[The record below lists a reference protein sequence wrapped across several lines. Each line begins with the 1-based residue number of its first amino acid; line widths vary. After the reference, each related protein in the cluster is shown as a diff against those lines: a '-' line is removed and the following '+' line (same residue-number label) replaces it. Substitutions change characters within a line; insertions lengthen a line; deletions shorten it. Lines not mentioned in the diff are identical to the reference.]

1 MPQPTSYRYFFA
13 FRPNLVQRCRLEAI
27 AAAAGQSRRRI
38 KAEYFHLTLFVI
50 AELSHRDDFIAAR
63 AGQAL
68 AGRSLSS
75 CPFWLGRLRGG
86 PSGAAIHAMG
96 GQREIQSFYRTLRAY
111 LAERGIAP
119 LHRKSGLHPHLTL
132 GYDPCLLDAA
142 KLPIEWIPDELLLI
156 ESEVGRGVHN
166 VLARW
171 PLLPPSQGSF
181 PFDPP
186 PLLLTANG
194 RR

>member
-1 MPQPTSYRYFFA
+1 
-13 FRPNLVQRCRLEAI
+13 
-27 AAAAGQSRRRI
+27 
-38 KAEYFHLTLFVI
+38 
-50 AELSHRDDFIAAR
+50 
-63 AGQAL
+63 
-68 AGRSLSS
+68 
-75 CPFWLGRLRGG
+75 
-86 PSGAAIHAMG
+86 
-96 GQREIQSFYRTLRAY
+96 
-111 LAERGIAP
+111 
-119 LHRKSGLHPHLTL
+119 
-132 GYDPCLLDAA
+132 
-142 KLPIEWIPDELLLI
+142 LLLI